1 MGTVKEVFDTCKLER
16 LDWKLSLATSS
27 NYCKN
32 LNAPIVTLSLTL
44 KDRADELQ
52 KKTMELT
59 MPEFQVSE
67 WHRQDFINTSLVLIV
82 LSRFELMTLV
92 ICASQDK
99 CEISRMKGFH
109 LN

>member
-1 MGTVKEVFDTCKLER
+1 
-16 LDWKLSLATSS
+16 
-27 NYCKN
+27 
-32 LNAPIVTLSLTL
+32 
-44 KDRADELQ
+44 
-52 KKTMELT
+52 

-92 ICASQDK
+92 ICASREK